1 MLFIFEV
8 MGLVPPLQHVFG
20 WFGARIVL
28 HLALP
33 AWYFGLFFCP
43 CVCVCVYVCVC
54 VCVCV
59 SSASVSI
66 VPAAGSGDLSGTV
79 QYIH

>member
-1 MLFIFEV
+1 MT
-8 MGLVPPLQHVFG
+8 QS
-20 WFGARIVL
+20 
-28 HLALP
+28 
-33 AWYFGLFFCP
+33 
-43 CVCVCVYVCVC
+43 CVCVYVCVC

-79 QYIH
+79 QYILYGVIHLHNVCVCISGRILYTCEWLQMHEEQQRGGQLVFI